1 MQDFTEFLGG
11 FNYIFQ
17 FFGQHVS
24 TLLLIGGFFA
34 GFTFIYRFFKGKPEE
49 GEKTP
54 GLVRLVTYLGVLI
67 GVIMIGGGVNAWFLK
82 GTPPFYYQ
90 TFTCVLA
97 IIVGL
102 ALILKPIKDIPWA
115 AVVGIIAGAI
125 VVFIS
130 STYLEFVVN
139 TIANLFGIDAYWL
152 LIAAFIIVLL
162 ICYMAF
168 KFLED
173 IGKILGA
180 FLSSR
185 PTSFVIMLL
194 CVIEAI
200 CAYFGTSLWTLIA
213 SLF

>member
-1 MQDFTEFLGG
+1 MEDFFSV
-11 FNYIFQ
+11 FNAIFT
-17 FFGQHVS
+17 FFGYHIS

-34 GFTFIYRFFKGKPEE
+34 GFYFIYRFFKGKPEE

-54 GLVRLVTYLGVLI
+54 GLVRAVSYLGVLI

-82 GTPPFYYQ
+82 ATIGYQ
-90 TFTCVLA
+90 TFTCILT

-102 ALILKPIKDIPWA
+102 ALVLKPIKDVPWA
-115 AVVGIIAGAI
+115 AIVGIIAGAI

-130 STYLEFVVN
+130 SSYLEFIVGAV
-139 TIANLFGIDAYWL
+139 ASMFHIDAYWL
-152 LIAAFIIVLL
+152 LIGLFILVLL

-180 FLSSR
+180 FLSAR
-185 PTSFVIMLL
+185 PTSFVIMLI
-194 CVIEAI
+194 CFIEAI

>member
-1 MQDFTEFLGG
+1 MVDFNAFLEG
-11 FNYIFQ
+11 FNAIFA
-17 FFGQHVS
+17 FFGKHIS

-34 GFTFIYRFFKGKPEE
+34 GFYFIYRFFKGKPEE

-54 GLVRLVTYLGVLI
+54 LLVRLVTYLGVLI
-67 GVIMIGGGVNAWFLK
+67 GVIMIGGGVNAWFSK
-82 GTPPFYYQ
+82 DYVA
-90 TFTCVLA
+90 FTCILA
-97 IIVGL
+97 IIVGV
-102 ALILKPIKDIPWA
+102 ALVLKPIKDIPWA
-115 AVVGIIAGAI
+115 AVIGIIAGAV

-139 TIANLFGIDAYWL
+139 SIANLFGIDAYWL
-152 LIAAFIIVLL
+152 LIAAFILVLL

-180 FLSSR
+180 FLSAR
-185 PTSFVIMLL
+185 PTSFAIMLL

-200 CAYFGTSLWTLIA
+200 CAYAGTSLWTLIA